1 MRRPLDHAF
10 LTFHSAADGF
20 NESQGVSVVVVVVV
34 GVVAAAVAD
43 VVVVV
48 VGGGVVVAGVGVT
61 GTGLSIVP
69 SKYPETPRN
78 SAAM

>member
-1 MRRPLDHAF
+1 MDHAF

-48 VGGGVVVAGVGVT
+48 VVVGGVVVAGVGVT